1 MPHLTL
7 QHSTN
12 VDADDVLCDAL
23 FRALAAHEAIPH
35 PDSLKIRTLP
45 CPHWCIGTE
54 PQSFAH
60 ADLALLPGRDDATK
74 ADLAQTVLAVM
85 ESHLPDVG
93 SLSVDVTDLSAA
105 YSKRV
110 L

>member
-12 VDADDVLCDAL
+12 VDADDSLCAAL
-23 FRALAAHEAIPH
+23 FDALAAHAAIPH

-45 CPHWCIGTE
+45 CPNWRIGTQ

-60 ADLALLPGRDDATK
+60 ADLTLLPGRDEPTK
-74 ADLAQTVLAVM
+74 AALARCVLAVL
-85 ESHLPDVG
+85 ESHLPEVG
-93 SLSVDVTDLSAA
+93 SLSVDVKDLSTA
-105 YSKRV
+105 YTKRV